1 MLSGKTQAS
10 VQPYAYGSL
19 LQAATYGATIPIIFG
34 RTQSPLLAFWTANLR
49 QGGSSKKGKA
59 GKKGVTAY
67 CENISFVGGHNP
79 ILGALQIWNNGTKAP
94 LNFTTYS
101 ATLSGGSITVPD
113 AHFYAVVGV
122 TITSEYVALFHD
134 YGASGLTVP
143 DGVYEIPLW
152 NELFVGPDP
161 THGSAA
167 RNYPYCY
174 RWSPVYGATLYFDA
188 DVLAGATVT
197 VHYAQLASS
206 IGYQTPL
213 AKNRLHFESVC
224 GDGDEYTGNF
234 QGGGGPLSAQQIEY
248 PMFAGAGSASI
259 DLGSAGVIPQMQV
272 EWQGKFGVYPDGDAD
287 FADMIENVIKSG
299 VAQAN
304 IGSSTTPQPSFT
316 RLEHGLS
323 CYRFPGAVQR
333 KVVLSVASQQNV
345 LQYNLSTT
353 AGNFLLVLASNELAS
368 SATLS
373 IADTASNT
381 WTPIFS
387 GGNCRQA
394 WYAQAVGGDCE
405 VTISGFNNNGTQ
417 VSIFEIAGLDS
428 IDSVVVGSAG
438 VGSVTTTNTRGWP
451 AYVLGLGFW
460 TAAAA
465 PADPSIAHWNSLLD
479 ASTSM
484 YGGSSQYHLVLER
497 NISAPGDVGLA
508 LSGSPDDMCLIA
520 FKASNPA
527 ANAKPVGDFLD
538 LPSLDLVRRQCRA
551 NGLWGSLSMSS
562 QQAASDWLKTL
573 YQAANAAPVYT
584 GFKLFSM
591 PYSEASAAGN
601 GAIYEAPSSGGPI
614 FNLSTENG
622 DFVTSGGEPPIR
634 IKTASRVNEP
644 NVLQMQCLSRSSDY
658 NPSVVQQPDAGSI
671 ALYGLRKDDPVQ
683 NNAVQDVGIARSL
696 LGIQVRRKQY
706 GGDTF
711 SFRLPAKWCLLAPMG
726 AGGGGEGLGAGPTS
740 PRSPGAGESILQIYI
755 SPDITG
761 LGGPYFGPIWTG
773 GKNLWLTA
781 YIKAMTLTLGMTTGG
796 VLVPNRI
803 DAVYNFDG
811 LALSVG
817 SAMPGYGV
825 VTALYPQWSA
835 SGPFGD
841 GVGFIGGEHPYGT
854 SLISGT
860 SVANT
865 NQLRVTAVYENTLPG
880 SGSGGYAVEYV
891 VLTVYYADPVSP
903 GSISRVIS
911 GGGSAVADSVITIT
925 DPQADINQI
934 PVRITKITENEDLT
948 LDCEAEPFIY
958 GMNAPLPLTTDVP
971 APFTPGTSGSAGSI
985 NAPVLFEPTPRLSG
999 NATQDQLWAVIS
1011 SSDPNFGG
1019 AQAYISTDGG
1029 SSYVPIGDPIVGSA
1043 VTGVSTADW
1052 PAASDPDT
1060 TNDLPL
1066 NLSESAGVLG
1076 SFSAGQRDAFQS
1088 PCYIA
1093 GGGAFA
1099 IPYELFTYNTATLTS
1114 ANHYTLKAT
1123 GSGNEL
1129 RRGVYAAPSP
1139 AVGVDHP
1146 SGSRFAFLDPDG
1158 AGMVKIPVDPA
1169 WIGTTIYL
1177 KFPTFNTFGAGL
1189 QSLSS
1194 ATAYPYTITGVPGGI
1209 GPGGGFLVNGI

>member
-113 AHFYAVVGV
+113 AHFYAVIGV
-122 TITSEYVALFHD
+122 TITSNYVTTFED
-134 YGASGLTVP
+134 YGASGS
-143 DGVYEIPLW
+143 DIGAGVFEIPLW

-188 DVLAGATVT
+188 DALAGSTVT

-333 KVVLSVASQQNV
+333 KVVLSAASQQNV

-353 AGNFLLVLASNELAS
+353 EGNFLLVLASNELAS

-373 IADTASNT
+373 IADTGSNT

-438 VGSVTTTNTRGWP
+438 AGSVTTTNTRGWP
-451 AYVLGLGFW
+451 AYVLGVGFW

-497 NISAPGDVGLA
+497 NISAPGDVSLA

-573 YQAANAAPVYT
+573 YQAANAAPVYA
-584 GFKLFSM
+584 GFKLFSV

-601 GAIYEAPSSGGPI
+601 GAIYEAPSSAGPV

-726 AGGGGEGLGAGPTS
+726 AGGGGEGLSDMPAL
-740 PRSPGAGESILQIYI
+740 PRGLAPGESMIWLAAPY
-755 SPDITG
+755 SITG
-761 LGGPYFGPIWTG
+761 VGGPYFGPIWTG
-773 GKNLWLTA
+773 GKLLYLSYTQKSA
-781 YIKAMTLTLGMTTGG
+781 GVLLLSMTTGG
-796 VLVPNRI
+796 VLVPNEISAQYSGWTLPSWLPSGSVTDMYIEGSSRI
-803 DAVYNFDG
+803 NGGGHG
-811 LALSVG
+811 LGAEQ
-817 SAMPGYGV
+817 P
-825 VTALYPQWSA
+825 P
-835 SGPFGD
+835 
-841 GVGFIGGEHPYGT
+841 GT
-854 SLISGT
+854 SLAFGSRISTLSGL
-860 SVANT
+860 
-865 NQLRVTAVYENTLPG
+865 QVTGFLTNTLPG
-880 SGSGGYAVEYV
+880 TEPTSFAIIN
-891 VLTVYYADPVSP
+891 VLVAVYYTDSVSP
-903 GSISRVIS
+903 GSISRVLS

-999 NATQDQLWAVIS
+999 NAAQDQLWAVVS

-1060 TNDLPL
+1060 ANDLPL
-1066 NLSESAGVLG
+1066 NLSESLGVLG

-1158 AGMVKIPVDPA
+1158 TGMVKIPVDPA